1 MPERAK
7 RFELIQLVL
16 HAALK
21 GSVLEHSKLPP
32 GVILPVRIEGGIL
45 KATLANEGGFLFF
58 IYQYNIYL
66 FI

>member
-1 MPERAK
+1 MAESAK
-7 RFELIQLVL
+7 SFNLCEFIIN
-16 HAALK
+16 AALK